1 MNIELPDGY
10 RITSDPHQYVLQ
22 RRLAKPTA
30 RKSWESVSYHG
41 RLEHAVAEFCERA
54 RRASDVRTFGE
65 LLAEERAR
73 RGRLCAA
80 LSDALAVELP
90 EEVRCA

>member
-1 MNIELPDGY
+1 MITIELPDGY
-10 RITSDPHQYVLQ
+10 RITSDPHQYILQ

-54 RRASDVRTFGE
+54 RRASDARTFGE
-65 LLAEERAR
+65 LLAEDRTRLE
-73 RGRLCAA
+73 RLCAA
-80 LSDALAVELP
+80 LRDALAVDLP
-90 EEVRCA
+90 T